1 MRTPQIILLLLLMTC
16 LVTAQTATAQL
27 NIVPNPGFEKYSST
41 PIGWFYKGAHFTSVM
56 KYWSSPTS
64 ASPDVFGPRVR
75 VPAHWASKGFGEQS
89 ARSGKSM
96 VGLTAYG
103 CDEGKPHCR
112 EYIQIQLA
120 EPLVKGQKYYVE
132 FWVTHLS
139 RSLQVNNL
147 GAYFSDTPFKEIIDV
162 VIDAAPQIK
171 ADQVVSASPN
181 NWKKI
186 SGSFEANSEASYLV
200 IGNFYPDSL
209 TKVQRYNSNSLNYAY
224 YYVDD
229 VQLRKE
235 QPILAVPIKDDDLT
249 RITIEE
255 GKVVQLKNIFFDT
268 NKAELLPRSNIELKK
283 LLQLMNDNPTMVIEI
298 SGHTDSRG
306 DTDYNLALS
315 AKRAKAVF
323 DYLIANGIGNERI
336 RSAGYG
342 SAKAIASNEDDLGRQ
357 MNRRVEFLIL
367 KK

>member
-1 MRTPQIILLLLLMTC
+1 MRTPQIILLFLLMTC
-16 LVTAQTATAQL
+16 WATAQSGIEQL

-56 KYWSSPTS
+56 KYWSSATS

-75 VPAHWASKGFGEQS
+75 VPGHWASKGFGEQS
-89 ARSGKSM
+89 ARSGESM

-120 EPLVKGQKYYVE
+120 EPLVKGQRYYVE
-132 FWVTHLS
+132 FWVTHLA

-147 GAYFSDTPFKEIIDV
+147 GAYFSDTPFKEITAEE
-162 VIDAAPQIK
+162 IDAVPQIK
-171 ADQVVSASPN
+171 AEQIVAASPN

-186 SGSFEANSEASYLV
+186 SGSFEASSEASYLV

-209 TKVQRYNSNSLNYAY
+209 TKVQRYSNNSLNYAY

-229 VQLRKE
+229 VQLKKQR
-235 QPILAVPIKDDDLT
+235 PILAVPIKDDDLT

-255 GKVVQLKNIFFDT
+255 GKIVQLKDIFFDT

-283 LLQLMNDNPTMVIEI
+283 LLQLMNEHPTMVIEI

-315 AKRAKAVF
+315 GKRAKAVF
-323 DYLIANGIGNERI
+323 NYLIANGINNDRI
-336 RSAGYG
+336 RSTGYG
-342 SAKAIASNEDDLGRQ
+342 SAKPIASNEDDLGRQ

>member
-1 MRTPQIILLLLLMTC
+1 MRTQYLILLFLLITC
-16 LVTAQTATAQL
+16 LATAQTAAGQH

-75 VPAHWASKGFGEQS
+75 VPANWASKGFGEQS
-89 ARSGKSM
+89 ARTGKSM
-96 VGLTAYG
+96 VGITAYG

-120 EPLVKGQKYYVE
+120 EPLVIDQRYYVE
-132 FWVTHLS
+132 FWVSHLS

-147 GAYFSDTPFKEIIDV
+147 GAYFSDTPFREITDAT
-162 VIDAAPQIK
+162 IDAVPQIK
-171 ADQVVSASPN
+171 ANRIIAAPPN
-181 NWKKI
+181 NWQKI
-186 SGSFEANSEASYLV
+186 SGSFVATSEASYLV

-229 VQLRKE
+229 VKLKKE
-235 QPILAVPIKDDDLT
+235 QPLISVPIKDDDLT

-268 NKAELLPRSNIELKK
+268 NKAELLPLSNIELKK
-283 LLQLMNDNPTMVIEI
+283 LVQLLEENPTMLIEI

-306 DTDYNLALS
+306 DIDYNLALS
-315 AKRAKAVF
+315 GKRAKAVF
-323 DYLIANGIGNERI
+323 NYLVARGINHVRL

-342 SAKAIASNEDDLGRQ
+342 SAKPIASNEEEAGRQ